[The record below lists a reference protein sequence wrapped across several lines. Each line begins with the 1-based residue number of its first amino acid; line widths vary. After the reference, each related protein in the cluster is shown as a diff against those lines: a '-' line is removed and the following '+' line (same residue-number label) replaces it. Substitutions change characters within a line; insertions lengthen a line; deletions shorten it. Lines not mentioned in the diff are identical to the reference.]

1 MVVTQAINA
10 SQAVAPAPRVTGSV
24 LYAPVGT
31 PLPTSSYATVNAGF
45 TDLGYIDENGLK
57 QKETRSNKDVFV
69 WGGGLLGNVQEN
81 YSRTMSFKLYQ
92 ILDPNVLAAGFGN
105 ANITVSAATSQN
117 GNEIAVQMNANLRDT
132 LSWVFD
138 GYYFTSAGYEALV
151 RVVIPTARII
161 EIGDVDFTNKDFT
174 TIDVTKM
181 QAFPDSQNNHGYMYV
196 NDGVVTGGHTGGS

>member
-1 MVVTQAINA
+1 M
-10 SQAVAPAPRVTGSV
+10 
-24 LYAPVGT
+24 
-31 PLPTSSYATVNAGF
+31 
-45 TDLGYIDENGLK
+45 K

-105 ANITVSAATSQN
+105 ANITVTAATSQQ
-117 GNEIAVQMNANLRDT
+117 GNEIAVQMNSNLRDT

-138 GYYFTSAGYEALV
+138 GYYFTAAGYEALV

-181 QAFPDSQNNHGYMYV
+181 QAFPDSNNNHGYMYV
-196 NDGVVTGGHTGGS
+196 NDGATTGMHTGGS